1 MRRFE
6 SVVMSE
12 TEPVSPGTLWL
23 RPKKNTLDSKGPT
36 QFDIWYF
43 SEVGWRPIAD
53 FDTRYDFAVEYNP
66 EVSGKSLVI
75 TSTPNPKEG
84 IVSDNL
90 TFFVYDGTRNMQNS
104 SNLVL
109 ESGLKKE
116 VDTLRSYIDN
126 EIARVDERINTLSS
140 SLDTISNSVSSNT
153 DRVAKVEG
161 RLSLLE
167 S

>member
-12 TEPVSPGTLWL
+12 TEPASQGTLWL
-23 RPKKNTLDSKGPT
+23 RPKKNTLDKDGPT

-43 SEVGWRPIAD
+43 GETGWRPIAD
-53 FDTRYDFAVEYNP
+53 FDTRYNFDTSYNP
-66 EVSGKSLVI
+66 APSEEGLVI
-75 TSTPNPKEG
+75 EPDNSPEVG
-84 IVSDNL
+84 IVDNML
-90 TFFVYDGTRNMQNS
+90 HFSVYDGSRKMESSRNF
-104 SNLVL
+104 VL

-116 VDTLRSYIDN
+116 IDDMKDYVDN
-126 EIARVDERINTLSS
+126 EVRKLNGKIAELSS
-140 SLDTISNSVSSNT
+140 SLDSVSSRVSSNT
-153 DRVAKVEG
+153 DRVARVEG